1 MDTEQF
7 QKRKTM
13 RLAGAN
19 DNENRAVFLT
29 ICTQHRRCL
38 LSKIVSKNVE
48 TGVLDGPHIELTH
61 YGRAAEKY
69 IKQLSDFYDDLL
81 VES

>member
-1 MDTEQF
+1 
-7 QKRKTM
+7 M

-19 DNENRAVFLT
+19 YNENRAVFLT

-48 TGVLDGPHIELTH
+48 TGVLDGPHIELTQ
-61 YGRAAEKY
+61 YGRVAEKY

>member
-1 MDTEQF
+1 
-7 QKRKTM
+7 M

-38 LSKIVSKNVE
+38 LSKIVSNNVG
-48 TGVLDGPHIELTH
+48 TGVLDGPHIKLTH
-61 YGRAAEKY
+61 YGRVAEKY